1 MDSLAIRRPVDA
13 TTERCDPAAR
23 VTRSLLGYGALAGPL
38 YVAVALAQAIV
49 RPGFDL
55 TRHDVSLLANGSFGW
70 VQIANFLAAGLMVV
84 ACAVGLS
91 RAMATGAAAK
101 AAPRLLAGFGVGL
114 IAAGVFTA
122 DPMNGSPLGTPAGMP
137 ATVSVHGLLHIAA
150 AGVGFLCFIGACL
163 AMARRFK
170 VQGTGRWAAFS
181 VVTGLVFLVAFAG
194 LASGSS
200 SAAVVLGFW
209 AALLLAWSWLA
220 LLSIRTYRG
229 IGRGI
234 SA

>member
-1 MDSLAIRRPVDA
+1 MDSLAIRRPVGA

-23 VTRSLLGYGALAGPL
+23 ITRSLLGYGVIAGPF
-38 YVAVALAQAIV
+38 YVAVALAQAVV

-55 TRHDVSLLANGSFGW
+55 SRHDVSLLANGSFGW
-70 VQIANFLAAGLMVV
+70 VQVANFVVTGLMVV

-91 RAMATGAAAK
+91 RAMSSGPAAK
-101 AAPRLLAGFGVGL
+101 AAPRLLAVFGIGL
-114 IAAGVFTA
+114 IAAGIFTA
-122 DPMNGSPLGTPAGMP
+122 DPMNGFPLGTPAGMP
-137 ATVSVHGLLHIAA
+137 GTISVHGLLHIAA

-170 VQGTGRWAAFS
+170 VDGVDRWAAFS
-181 VVTGLVFLVAFAG
+181 VLTGLVFLVAFAG

-220 LLSIRTYRG
+220 LMSIRAYRR

-234 SA
+234 SL